1 MSGRPGTD
9 AALVAR
15 AKAGD
20 LDAFDHLLARHRARL
35 FGIARQITGDLEA
48 AQDVVQDA
56 LARAFQALGALRD
69 GARFGQW
76 VNTIV
81 RRQALA
87 WVRDGDRRP
96 ETLGQAALRGVPSAT
111 WDTGP
116 EAPTDVVE
124 RIRESLGALTQRDR
138 RVMVLHY
145 LEGFTCEEI
154 AGKLRVSAGSVK
166 RILHDSRRKV
176 RKECEAMADAER
188 DRGVPRK
195 LTVWIA
201 GSVPKGRW
209 DVFDHLRPGL
219 AQAVCLS
226 VNKEA
231 RTAEEIAARVE
242 AHVEYVREVVSDLV
256 EMTVLTSPRRGR
268 YLASFI
274 AFDADDWRGLMQIVP
289 EPAAKVAERFAAAE
303 RPLRAAYEKTP
314 LAASGWAWSD
324 VIWVMYAVIVANA
337 GVSRCEGVG
346 HLHPTPDRPGGGSYW
361 LGAHE
366 DVPGLPSIWTTGLDS
381 WLSSVA
387 AHTGTFWTWQIERE
401 SASTT
406 SSGADICPV
415 FDLLIG
421 APRTEGEILEALEG
435 DAERLRAALA
445 DLVKVGMARRRNEKY
460 ELGIPLFGQGESDVL
475 TAEVEAVVKPAV
487 ADIIVPA
494 LRDVDSLLDEM
505 GYGHWREQYPE
516 WHCWLGHD
524 ISGEAL
530 HYLMEQGVLPRP
542 TQPVPPDFATL
553 AWKRGIGL
561 MW

>member
-1 MSGRPGTD
+1 M
-9 AALVAR
+9 VAR
-15 AKAGD
+15 SKAGE
-20 LDAFDHLLARHRARL
+20 LEAFDRLVMRHRSRL
-35 FGIARQITGDLEA
+35 YGIARQITGESDA

-56 LARAFQALGALRD
+56 FVNAFRSLGALRD
-69 GARFGQW
+69 GERFGQW
-76 VNTIV
+76 LNTIV

-96 ETLGQAALRGVPSAT
+96 ETLGEAALWGIPSAT

-116 EAPTDVVE
+116 DAPTDVVE
-124 RIRESLGALTQRDR
+124 RVRESLGALTHRER
-138 RVMVLHY
+138 RAMVLHY

-154 AGKLRVSAGSVK
+154 AAKLGVSAGGVK

-176 RKECEAMADAER
+176 RKECEAMAEAEKER
-188 DRGVPRK
+188 RGPRRLK
-195 LTVWIA
+195 VWID
-201 GSVPKGRW
+201 GSVPPGRW

-219 AQAVCLS
+219 AQAVCLA

-242 AHVEYVREVVSDLV
+242 AHVDYVREVVSDLV
-256 EMTVLTSPRRGR
+256 EMTALASPKRGK

-274 AFDADDWRGLMQIVP
+274 AFDAEDWRRLMRLVP
-289 EPAAKVAERFAAAE
+289 EPAAQVAERFAAAE
-303 RPLRAAYEKTP
+303 GRLRAAFEKTP
-314 LAASGWAWSD
+314 LAASGWEWSD

-366 DVPGLPSIWTTGLDS
+366 DAPGLPSIWTTGLN
-381 WLSSVA
+381 SSFSPA
-387 AHTGTFWTWQIERE
+387 GAHTGHFWTWQIEHGQV
-401 SASTT
+401 SAT
-406 SSGADICPV
+406 SSRADRAAI
-415 FDLLIG
+415 FELLVE
-421 APRTEGEILEALEG
+421 APRAESEIVELVEGRAEEI
-435 DAERLRAALA
+435 RSALA
-445 DLVKVGMARRRNEKY
+445 DLVKLKMARPRNGKY
-460 ELGIPLFGQGESDVL
+460 ELGIPLFSRAESDVL
-475 TAEVEAVVKPAV
+475 TPEVDALVKPAV
-487 ADIIVPA
+487 AEIVIPA
-494 LRDVDSLLDEM
+494 LRGVDSLLDEM

-516 WHCWLGHD
+516 WHCWLGHN

-542 TQPVPPDFATL
+542 GKPVPPDFATL
-553 AWKRGIGL
+553 AWERGIDL

>member
-15 AKAGD
+15 SKAGE
-20 LDAFDHLLARHRARL
+20 LEAFDRLVMRHRSRL
-35 FGIARQITGDLEA
+35 YGIARQITGESDA
-48 AQDVVQDA
+48 AQDVVQE
-56 LARAFQALGALRD
+56 AFVNAFRSLGALRD
-69 GARFGQW
+69 GERFGQW
-76 VNTIV
+76 LNTIV

-96 ETLGQAALRGVPSAT
+96 ETLSEAALWGIPSAT

-116 EAPTDVVE
+116 DAPTDVVE
-124 RIRESLGALTQRDR
+124 RVRESLGALTHRER
-138 RVMVLHY
+138 RAMVLHY

-154 AGKLRVSAGSVK
+154 AAKLGVSAGGVK

-176 RKECEAMADAER
+176 RREVVEMAEAEKER
-188 DRGVPRK
+188 RGPRR
-195 LTVWIA
+195 LRAWID
-201 GSVPKGRW
+201 GSVWPGRW
-209 DVFDHLRPGL
+209 NVSDHLRPGL
-219 AQAVCLS
+219 AQAVCLA

-256 EMTVLTSPRRGR
+256 EMTVLTSPKRGK

-274 AFDADDWRGLMQIVP
+274 AFDAEDRRRLMQMVP
-289 EPAAKVAERFAAAE
+289 EPAAQVAERFAAAE
-303 RPLRAAYEKTP
+303 GRLRAAFEKTP
-314 LAASGWAWSD
+314 LAASGWAWDD

-346 HLHPTPDRPGGGSYW
+346 YLRPWPDRPGGGYYW
-361 LGAHE
+361 LGGHE
-366 DVPGLPSIWTTGLDS
+366 DVPGLPSVWTTGLNCS
-381 WLSSVA
+381 LSSTG

-401 SASTT
+401 WAATT
-406 SSGADICPV
+406 SSGADRSAI
-415 FDLLIG
+415 FGLLAE
-421 APRTEGEILEALEG
+421 APRAEPEIVELVEGR
-435 DAERLRAALA
+435 AEEVRSALA
-445 DLVKVGMARRRNEKY
+445 DLVKLKMARPRNGKY
-460 ELGIPLFGQGESDVL
+460 ELGIPLFSRAESDVL
-475 TAEVEAVVKPAV
+475 TPEVDALVKPAV
-487 ADIIVPA
+487 AEIVIPA
-494 LRDVDSLLDEM
+494 LRGVDSLLDEM

-516 WHCWLGHD
+516 WHCWLGHN

-542 TQPVPPDFATL
+542 GKPVPPDFATL
-553 AWKRGIGL
+553 AWERGIDL